1 MIGLGLLAGLILGLL
16 ARGRLARLIDV
27 RLKWAGLIFLALFLR
42 YGTQIA
48 IVNGVTL
55 ADTLRLPLFAGAFVL
70 LVLALW
76 PNRSQPGLL
85 AVIVGVAA
93 NGLAIVLNLGWMP
106 VWGPALAAVGL
117 TTGDLNTSFHTL
129 LPNTFDAEFF
139 LRGGPIADIIP
150 VPLPYLPNVA
160 SIGDAFIGAGLGWF
174 LFSTLVRGREDPTGP
189 GVTLGPGPTAAA
201 DTGIGLER
209 PVILGGG
216 RGAGLSEPFPA
227 GARILGHPYVR
238 LALDPRFAAYWLAQT
253 ISLFGDRLHQVALGV
268 LVYGI
273 TNSPLATGLVFL
285 AATLPNIVLGPIA
298 GTFVD
303 RWEHKRVMIAS
314 DLLRAALVLTLPF
327 AASVDVYLV
336 YPLVF
341 AITAVSLFFRPAKVA
356 FLPRIV
362 REEDVMAAN
371 SATWTA
377 DTLADIIGFPLAG
390 LFVAFLGGQAMDLA
404 LAFFA
409 DSATYV
415 LSAVLLATISV
426 APLVRE
432 AAPAAVG
439 ALRTFAREV
448 ADGWRFL
455 RTRSEL
461 IQNTMISTVA
471 QMSVGVTLAL
481 TVVYARDSLDGRF
494 IPYPENFAAIETAIG
509 VGSLVG
515 GLAVGAIGSR
525 VRKGWLV
532 VLGFMVMGAST
543 VVLGLTSNVLIALAA
558 AAVNGIANLVY
569 IIPTQTIFIE
579 ITPVALLGRVVA
591 FRSSLVFG
599 AMTFAM
605 GVAGIMAES
614 IPVGLVI
621 AGFGLLTALGGLVG
635 AFLPAVRDA

>member
-1 MIGLGLLAGLILGLL
+1 
-16 ARGRLARLIDV
+16 
-27 RLKWAGLIFLALFLR
+27 
-42 YGTQIA
+42 
-48 IVNGVTL
+48 
-55 ADTLRLPLFAGAFVL
+55 
-70 LVLALW
+70 
-76 PNRSQPGLL
+76 
-85 AVIVGVAA
+85 
-93 NGLAIVLNLGWMP
+93 
-106 VWGPALAAVGL
+106 
-117 TTGDLNTSFHTL
+117 
-129 LPNTFDAEFF
+129 
-139 LRGGPIADIIP
+139 
-150 VPLPYLPNVA
+150 
-160 SIGDAFIGAGLGWF
+160 
-174 LFSTLVRGREDPTGP
+174 
-189 GVTLGPGPTAAA
+189 
-201 DTGIGLER
+201 
-209 PVILGGG
+209 
-216 RGAGLSEPFPA
+216 
-227 GARILGHPYVR
+227 
-238 LALDPRFAAYWLAQT
+238 
-253 ISLFGDRLHQVALGV
+253 
-268 LVYGI
+268 
-273 TNSPLATGLVFL
+273 
-285 AATLPNIVLGPIA
+285 
-298 GTFVD
+298 
-303 RWEHKRVMIAS
+303 
-314 DLLRAALVLTLPF
+314 
-327 AASVDVYLV
+327 
-336 YPLVF
+336 
-341 AITAVSLFFRPAKVA
+341 
-356 FLPRIV
+356 
-362 REEDVMAAN
+362 VMAAN